1 MVELFMRWRGAEAR
15 GGDSSVRFD
24 MPSGVPPWSEAQ
36 RDLWLRIEAHDFEP
50 PTSLNFTQRLARDHA
65 WSLAEARKAIREY
78 RRFCLL
84 AMISPTPVTPSEIV
98 DEVWHQHLIYSR
110 DYWTLWCGKA
120 LGGAL
125 HHDPTP
131 GGPEAQ
137 ELYRRQ
143 YSETLAL
150 YERFFGPPDVGIW
163 PATHV
168 RFARPSYFVVDRA
181 RWWLL
186 PRPSSWMR
194 MVLGRRR

>member
-1 MVELFMRWRGAEAR
+1 VASSVSFDSEFDARRANEAR
-15 GGDSSVRFD
+15 Q
-24 MPSGVPPWSEAQ
+24 A
-36 RDLWLRIEAHDFEP
+36 LWRRIEAHDFEP
-50 PTSLNFTQRLARDHA
+50 PTPLNFTQRLARDHA

-78 RRFCLL
+78 RRFCFL

-110 DYWTLWCGKA
+110 DYWTHWCGEA
-120 LGGAL
+120 LGGEL

-137 ELYRRQ
+137 GLYRRR

-150 YERFFGPPDVGIW
+150 YERIFGPPDPAIW

-168 RFARPSYFVVDRA
+168 RFSRPSYFVVDRS

-186 PRPSSWMR
+186 PRPSNWMR
-194 MVLGRRR
+194 DLFGSRR